1 MNNGHRH
8 NQLLR
13 PCTPGLGGNI
23 LLPLLLIAVAGF
35 LAYSNSFS
43 VPFVLDDGDSIVD
56 NPVIKNL
63 QSFLSGAGYAYNP
76 RRFVGYLTFA
86 LNYHFGGLNVLGYHL
101 VNLCIHI
108 ANGFLVYALATLA
121 VKAASLVNGERETVN
136 GKTASADHHS
146 PLTDYLPLFAA
157 LLFVVHPVQTQAV
170 TYIVQRLASLA
181 TLFYLGAVVCYAKGR
196 DQGSGTSNQKKHL
209 PIPGP
214 WSPVPWYLLAIISG
228 LLALK
233 TKEIAV
239 TLPLAII
246 LYEFVF
252 HGASKRK
259 VTGALL
265 LAVTGLVA
273 AGVFVL
279 KTSPDFYLL
288 SESFRASSSLSRSD
302 YLITQFAVIATYL
315 RLLVLPINQN
325 LDYDYPV
332 YHSLFQTKPM
342 LGLLLHLVLIGVAIY
357 AWKKAGEGR
366 RAKGERNSNAVYS
379 PFTIHHSLLPAH
391 YSLIAFGIFWF
402 YLTLIVESSF
412 IPIQDVIVEHR
423 LYLPSMGFSLAVAA
437 GGAMLLRK
445 VGERRSMIIAAI
457 IILVL
462 AGATW
467 KRNHVWR
474 SPESLWQDTAAKS
487 PDKPRVLM
495 ALGNLQL
502 DRGDQE
508 TAIALY
514 SRAIQRDPTYFPA
527 HLNMGIVM
535 QQRGMTDSAIQHL
548 QRARDL
554 APDRAPI
561 YYHLGMAYYDKG
573 MVNNSIPFFSR
584 AVDLAPEN
592 SRYRAT
598 LTKVVQAADSQSP

>member
-1 MNNGHRH
+1 
-8 NQLLR
+8 
-13 PCTPGLGGNI
+13 
-23 LLPLLLIAVAGF
+23 
-35 LAYSNSFS
+35 
-43 VPFVLDDGDSIVD
+43 
-56 NPVIKNL
+56 
-63 QSFLSGAGYAYNP
+63 
-76 RRFVGYLTFA
+76 
-86 LNYHFGGLNVLGYHL
+86 
-101 VNLCIHI
+101 
-108 ANGFLVYALATLA
+108 
-121 VKAASLVNGERETVN
+121 
-136 GKTASADHHS
+136 
-146 PLTDYLPLFAA
+146 
-157 LLFVVHPVQTQAV
+157 
-170 TYIVQRLASLA
+170 
-181 TLFYLGAVVCYAKGR
+181 
-196 DQGSGTSNQKKHL
+196 
-209 PIPGP
+209 
-214 WSPVPWYLLAIISG
+214 
-228 LLALK
+228 
-233 TKEIAV
+233 
-239 TLPLAII
+239 
-246 LYEFVF
+246 
-252 HGASKRK
+252 
-259 VTGALL
+259 
-265 LAVTGLVA
+265 
-273 AGVFVL
+273 
-279 KTSPDFYLL
+279 
-288 SESFRASSSLSRSD
+288 
-302 YLITQFAVIATYL
+302 
-315 RLLVLPINQN
+315 
-325 LDYDYPV
+325 
-332 YHSLFQTKPM
+332 
-342 LGLLLHLVLIGVAIY
+342 
-357 AWKKAGEGR
+357 
-366 RAKGERNSNAVYS
+366 
-379 PFTIHHSLLPAH
+379 
-391 YSLIAFGIFWF
+391 
-402 YLTLIVESSF
+402 
-412 IPIQDVIVEHR
+412 
-423 LYLPSMGFSLAVAA
+423 MGFSLAVAA